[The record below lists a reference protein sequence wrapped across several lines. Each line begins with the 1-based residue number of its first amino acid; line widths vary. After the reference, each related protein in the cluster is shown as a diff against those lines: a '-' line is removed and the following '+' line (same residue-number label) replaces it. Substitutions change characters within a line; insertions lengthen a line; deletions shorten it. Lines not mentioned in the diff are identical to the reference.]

1 MSIIHIKHKCTNA
14 RLKHEDWL
22 TDCFIS
28 AFAHSISSGGE
39 ELSYSSNPHLTWGWL
54 WSKRKG
60 SCALS
65 LFIHHLWNDI
75 YHCMHV
81 FVIYYSFITLR
92 WGRLHSISPLRW
104 GRWMWWRW
112 FWKLGWIWRF
122 RTGWQT
128 VSDILHCLITLLK
141 DCREIGNLGEV
152 ILVFSF
158 TAK

>member
-14 RLKHEDWL
+14 RLKHRDWL

-39 ELSYSSNPHLTWGWL
+39 VLSYSSNPHFTWGWL

-81 FVIYYSFITLR
+81 FQLFIIHSPHSDGADCTPYRR
-92 WGRLHSISPLRW
+92 WDGEGGCGGDDSESW
-104 GRWMWWRW
+104 GGSGDSGQGDRP
-112 FWKLGWIWRF
+112 
-122 RTGWQT
+122 
-128 VSDILHCLITLLK
+128 CLT
-141 DCREIGNLGEV
+141 
-152 ILVFSF
+152 FY
-158 TAK
+158 TAW